1 LSSFVCLVK
10 SAEKI
15 AEIYKEAKLL
25 KSLKHKNIIKL
36 DQAFLHKSDL
46 VLVMEVADGGE
57 LKDLVKQKQ
66 GIDEMRVR
74 EITR

>member
-1 LSSFVCLVK
+1 MK